1 MPVFADQTVFSGII
15 TLVTMTG
22 VFVGIAV
29 AIVHDYRSQ
38 HGYRSQHDYRSQHNY
53 RSEHS
58 SLRKHP

>member
-38 HGYRSQHDYRSQHNY
+38 HPY
-53 RSEHS
+53 RSEHTG
-58 SLRKHP
+58 LRKHP

>member
-38 HGYRSQHDYRSQHNY
+38 HPYRSQLPY
-53 RSEHS
+53 RSEHA

>member
-38 HGYRSQHDYRSQHNY
+38 HAR
-53 RSEHS
+53 
-58 SLRKHP
+58 LRKHQ

>member
-38 HGYRSQHDYRSQHNY
+38 HGYRSQHSYRA
-53 RSEHS
+53 EHTG
-58 SLRKHP
+58 LRKHP